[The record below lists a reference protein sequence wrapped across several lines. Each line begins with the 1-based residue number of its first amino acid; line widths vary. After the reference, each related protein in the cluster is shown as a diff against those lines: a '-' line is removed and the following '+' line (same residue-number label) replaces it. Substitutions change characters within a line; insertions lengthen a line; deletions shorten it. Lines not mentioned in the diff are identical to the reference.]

1 MKKQINYYSI
11 LAFNVGFLS
20 IPLYLYLPK
29 YYANNFAIPLSIIGL
44 LIFAIRI
51 FDTFWDLYVGY
62 ISNKINNSKKIIIIS
77 FLAILLSY
85 PMLFSPPDL
94 IIKANLIYY
103 WLFFTLFFL
112 SLSFSLFYIN
122 YYAYGVYLAKNN
134 LDQLNLAT
142 TREAITFVGVVFAI
156 IIPQILLYNFSQ
168 INAFSIYSIMFVII
182 GLLALSLFNKLPT
195 LQDENTLSNKTY
207 IQIKN
212 IFINNPLLFS
222 FFLINT
228 LANSISSSL
237 YIFYIEDYLYAKN
250 QELFLM
256 IAFFLSSA
264 LSIPLWQSIAKK
276 YSKINILLWIS
287 PLAILSFA
295 SISLIDNTQIN
306 LFYIVSIFSGFLIGA
321 DFLYA
326 STLIANMVKNQGFS
340 STIGFSLYHFLNK
353 LAMSLAIIIALPIL
367 DIFNYTNFQGLS
379 GGNIVVKYT
388 YVILP
393 LLFKL
398 ISFILI
404 IILKKRGQKY
414 ENY

>member
-1 MKKQINYYSI
+1 
-11 LAFNVGFLS
+11 
-20 IPLYLYLPK
+20 
-29 YYANNFAIPLSIIGL
+29 
-44 LIFAIRI
+44 
-51 FDTFWDLYVGY
+51 
-62 ISNKINNSKKIIIIS
+62 
-77 FLAILLSY
+77 
-85 PMLFSPPDL
+85 
-94 IIKANLIYY
+94 
-103 WLFFTLFFL
+103 
-112 SLSFSLFYIN
+112 
-122 YYAYGVYLAKNN
+122 
-134 LDQLNLAT
+134 
-142 TREAITFVGVVFAI
+142 
-156 IIPQILLYNFSQ
+156 
-168 INAFSIYSIMFVII
+168 
-182 GLLALSLFNKLPT
+182 
-195 LQDENTLSNKTY
+195 
-207 IQIKN
+207 
-212 IFINNPLLFS
+212 
-222 FFLINT
+222 
-228 LANSISSSL
+228 
-237 YIFYIEDYLYAKN
+237 
-250 QELFLM
+250 M

-353 LAMSLAIIIALPIL
+353 LAMSLAIVIALPIL

-379 GGNIVVKYT
+379 DGNIVVKYT

-393 LLFKL
+393 LFFKL

-404 IILKKRGQKY
+404 IILKKRGKQY